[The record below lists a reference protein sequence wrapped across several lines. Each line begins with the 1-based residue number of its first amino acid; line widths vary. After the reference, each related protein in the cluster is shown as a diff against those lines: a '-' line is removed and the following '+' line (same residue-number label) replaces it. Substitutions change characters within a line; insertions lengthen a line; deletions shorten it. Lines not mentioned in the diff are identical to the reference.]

1 MCGMA
6 CMKITALINSFSKN
20 MITISGYIGAL
31 AVAVM
36 AFSVSYEVVLRYFLN
51 SPTIWSVEVSRFCT
65 VYAFFMGLAYTLRD
79 KSHINVEIVTK
90 YLPAKGR
97 AFFEIVTNSIGVILS
112 LLFVV
117 EGWKMFYEAYEFS
130 FCSMEV
136 LRTPMV
142 IPYFCIPWG
151 GFWLAVQYL
160 FELKGSIQ
168 QLQKGEI

>member
-1 MCGMA
+1 
-6 CMKITALINSFSKN
+6 MKIIALINNFCKK
-20 MITISGYIGAL
+20 MIAISGYMGAL
-31 AVAVM
+31 AMAIM
-36 AFSVSYEVVLRYFLN
+36 AFAVTYEVILRYFFS
-51 SPTIWSVEVSRFCT
+51 SPTIWSNEVSRFCT

-90 YLPAKGR
+90 LLSAKR
-97 AFFEIVTNSIGVILS
+97 KAFFEIITNSIGVILA

-117 EGWKMFYEAYEFS
+117 EGWKLFYEAYEFS
-130 FCSMEV
+130 FRSMEV

-160 FELKGSIQ
+160 YELSGSIQ
-168 QLQKGEI
+168 RLKKGEI